1 MSNVMQF
8 MSTTGI
14 VILAFVLGV
23 TVGRFGAY
31 AMGMKFGMRY
41 GMEMTMMNL
50 YKIFKKHGIYDKF
63 REIMEKEVSEQCW
76 SNNKQ

>member
-14 VILAFVLGV
+14 VILSFVLGV
-23 TVGRFGAY
+23 TVGRLGAY

-41 GMEMTMMNL
+41 GMEMTMINL
-50 YKIFKKHGIYDKF
+50 YKIFKKHGVYDKF
-63 REIMEKEVSEQCW
+63 REAMEKEAIEQGW
-76 SNNKQ
+76 SNNKH

>member
-1 MSNVMQF
+1 MVSVMQF
-8 MSTTGI
+8 MNTTGI

>member
-23 TVGRFGAY
+23 TVGRLGAY

-76 SNNKQ
+76 SKNNQ

>member
-50 YKIFKKHGIYDKF
+50 YKIFKKQSIDTNLL
-63 REIMEKEVSEQCW
+63 EQI
-76 SNNKQ
+76 SAILQHNFFQDYQL